1 MPEFKM
7 SRPDRAVEAVARL
20 KAVGYEAGVKVP
32 AAEDTHSYV
41 SAWTTPQ
48 NDDADAIETLVR
60 EVDPEVV
67 PTGEEPNAAS
77 HPDPS
82 EQ

>member
-20 KAVGYEAGVKVP
+20 QAAGYEAGVNVP
-32 AAEDTHSYV
+32 AEQDTHAYV
-41 SAWTTPQ
+41 SAWATEQ
-48 NDDADAIETLVR
+48 NDDADGIEPLVR
-60 EVDPEVV
+60 EVDPEVL

-77 HPDPS
+77 HPDRS
-82 EQ
+82 TQ

>member
-1 MPEFKM
+1 M

-32 AAEDTHSYV
+32 AEQDTHSYV
-41 SAWTTPQ
+41 SAWTTTQ
-48 NDDADAIETLVR
+48 NDDEDAIEPLVR

-67 PTGEEPNAAS
+67 PTGDEPNAAS

-82 EQ
+82 KQ

>member
-7 SRPDRAVEAVARL
+7 SRPDRAVEAVERL
-20 KAVGYEAGVKVP
+20 KAEGYEAGVNAP
-32 AAEDTHSYV
+32 AEADTHSYV
-41 SAWTTPQ
+41 SAWTTEQ
-48 NDDADAIETLVR
+48 NDDADGIEPLVR

-67 PTGEEPNAAS
+67 STGEEPNAAS
-77 HPDPS
+77 HPDSS